1 MGSIAGISSVF
12 SCSLTNAFSDK
23 FCWFLICFSSVN
35 STNFAIFFWGVG
47 GGGGEFAKYL
57 ISQNYFIKKKETL
70 VLTSSLKI
78 INHLSI

>member
-1 MGSIAGISSVF
+1 
-12 SCSLTNAFSDK
+12 
-23 FCWFLICFSSVN
+23 
-35 STNFAIFFWGVG
+35 VG

>member
-1 MGSIAGISSVF
+1 MGSIAGISSVLS

-23 FCWFLICFSSVN
+23 FCWFFIFFSSVN
-35 STNFAIFFWGVG
+35 STNFAIFFLGGV
-47 GGGGEFAKYL
+47 EFAKYL